1 MGCGFDAVRY
11 PSIPQPPFT
20 RRASITL
27 PVSRYMFVSMVC
39 LSSYRKRLGLAVI
52 WGELHLLL
60 LTPQPDT
67 RNARPAHAA
76 AAYLSQP
83 FVPENVHGLRCWL
96 TKLDRDYVRA
106 RASRP
111 SLPLFQVKWPV
122 RPQAPA
128 ILPQTAVPQRSVRP
142 STVSNRSSTWRR

>member
-1 MGCGFDAVRY
+1 M
-11 PSIPQPPFT
+11 
-20 RRASITL
+20 
-27 PVSRYMFVSMVC
+27 
-39 LSSYRKRLGLAVI
+39 
-52 WGELHLLL
+52 
-60 LTPQPDT
+60 
-67 RNARPAHAA
+67 RPA

-122 RPQAPA
+122 RPQAPP
-128 ILPQTAVPQRSVRP
+128 ILPQTAVPSGICPPQHRQQPLKHVAALAQRPRHQIRGVSVMAERCAHRIP
-142 STVSNRSSTWRR
+142 STGTTSRPQVCEVWRTVGARETQPIIEQDGALKSTECSNI